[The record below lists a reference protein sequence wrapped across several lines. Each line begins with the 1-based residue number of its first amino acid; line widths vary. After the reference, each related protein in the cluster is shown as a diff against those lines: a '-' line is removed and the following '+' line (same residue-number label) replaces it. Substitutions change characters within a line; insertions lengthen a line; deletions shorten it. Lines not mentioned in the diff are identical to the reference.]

1 MKGNGLRK
9 MNKISAFLAT
19 VLLVSACSNQAPTPY
34 VEIEALPT
42 LSIGYQVV
50 ESTKSSFMV
59 VVNPEDN
66 TNREGL
72 LSIGVRLC
80 EGAIKCKVWFW
91 DDITKA
97 DTSFP
102 LDPDKEATMIA
113 VYTSDLYTSTDDLRV
128 FTLGDAR

>member
-1 MKGNGLRK
+1 MIKN
-9 MNKISAFLAT
+9 
-19 VLLVSACSNQAPTPY
+19 LLVFLVTIFLLGACSNPAPSSY

-42 LSIGYQVV
+42 LSIDYQVV

-59 VVNPEDN
+59 VVDPKDN
-66 TNREGL
+66 ANREAL
-72 LSIGVRLC
+72 RTIGVRLC
-80 EGAIKCKVWFW
+80 DGAIKCKVWFW

-113 VYTSDLYTSTDDLRV
+113 VYTSDLYTSTDDLKV
-128 FTLGDAR
+128 FALGDER

>member
-1 MKGNGLRK
+1 MKNVF
-9 MNKISAFLAT
+9 MFLVT
-19 VLLVSACSNQAPTPY
+19 VLVLGACSNPAPTSY
-34 VEIEALPT
+34 IELEAVPT
-42 LSIGYQVV
+42 LAIDYQVV

-59 VVNPEDN
+59 VVNPKDN
-66 TNREGL
+66 ANREGL
-72 LSIGVRLC
+72 HSIGVRLC

-113 VYTSDLYTSTDDLRV
+113 VYTSDLYTSSDDLKV
-128 FTLGDAR
+128 FALGDE